1 MQLEFV
7 SQKEKVYLLF
17 SLQVSQVFAIPK
29 IRESGARSAEC
40 PKIELK
46 LNFQNRMKHARL
58 HVVRW
63 YTYLLDLTNTDI
75 DNTIKVR

>member
-40 PKIELK
+40 PTSTVR
-46 LNFQNRMKHARL
+46 LNSNSISK
-58 HVVRW
+58 
-63 YTYLLDLTNTDI
+63 TE
-75 DNTIKVR
+75 